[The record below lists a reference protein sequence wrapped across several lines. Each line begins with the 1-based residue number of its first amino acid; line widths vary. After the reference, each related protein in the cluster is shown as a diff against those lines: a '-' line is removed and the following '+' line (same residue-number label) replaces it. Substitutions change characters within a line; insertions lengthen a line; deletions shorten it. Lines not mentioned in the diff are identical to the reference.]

1 MPMGLLHTLSA
12 LADSLRDADSKTW
25 AKALAALAAGVP
37 AAAFVGHALWT
48 WVEKQSLPPG
58 PWPYPFLGNFPHLV
72 NSMPPHRS
80 LQALHKKYGPLLT
93 LWYGN
98 KLTIVVGCPSLIKQ
112 THRDQS
118 EKFQHRTLTAFA
130 KLSLQAE
137 PDTTD
142 LPPCCQAYSGK
153 NVALSGGKY
162 WIKARKVFVQEL
174 MSKKFIEQDCVPKIM
189 EEVWS
194 TIDAIKELGGAA
206 FDPHEHLQRLSC
218 NIVYRLT
225 YGIRFKRTDIGNHS
239 SDWGQL
245 HDVINSIMRLGGQ
258 NVKANYVP
266 LLALKDRLT
275 PSGRALNKKRSDT
288 INTRN
293 AILARLLEE
302 HKAAFDP
309 QKPRDFLDVLLTR
322 KDKDKL
328 TDQEITFIAWE
339 FITAGTDTTSATIHW
354 LLLLMANH
362 PDVQKKVQA
371 EIDAVCK
378 GRPVDI
384 NDATKMPYMNACIK
398 ECMRWMPAVP
408 LMVPYMASLDADV
421 VLESGRRYT
430 IKQGTQVIMNGFNM
444 HRDPALWDR
453 PDEFIPERFM
463 DGPDAD
469 IELKGADAPSDPHHL
484 KFMPLG
490 TGRRACAGALLAK
503 LELFVQGATLLQ
515 CFQWLPAQGDKVAL
529 KEVFGIAV
537 SAAHV
542 DVVAKWR
549 SESGIDLK
557 KAVTSVGAQQ

>member
-1 MPMGLLHTLSA
+1 MVFS
-12 LADSLRDADSKTW
+12 
-25 AKALAALAAGVP
+25 KALSSWESLTWDKVVAILAGVP
-37 AAAFVGHALWT
+37 AAAILGHTLWT
-48 WVEKQSLPPG
+48 WFEKRRLPPG
-58 PWPYPFLGNFPHLV
+58 PWPYPLLGNFPQLV

-80 LQALHKKYGPLLT
+80 LQAMHKKYGPLLT

-98 KLTIVVGCPSLIKQ
+98 KLTIVIGCPSLIKQ

-118 EKFQHRTLTAFA
+118 AKFQHRTLTAFA

-137 PDTTD
+137 PDTQD
-142 LPPCCQAYSGK
+142 LPPQCKAFSGK

-174 MSKKFIEQDCVPKIM
+174 MSKKFIDQDCVPKIM

-194 TIDAIKELGGAA
+194 TVDAVKELAGKP

-225 YGIRFKRTDIGNHS
+225 YGIRFKRTDIGNHD
-239 SDWGQL
+239 SDWGKL

-258 NVKANYVP
+258 NVKSNYVP
-266 LLALKDRLT
+266 LLAMWDSFT
-275 PSGRALNKKRSDT
+275 SAGRALNKKRADT
-288 INTRN
+288 IGTRN
-293 AILARLLEE
+293 AILARLLVE
-302 HKAAFDP
+302 HKKTLDP
-309 QKPRDFLDVLLTR
+309 AKPRDFLDVLLTR
-322 KDKDKL
+322 KEKDNL

-354 LLLLMANH
+354 LLLLMTNH
-362 PDVQKKVQA
+362 PECQKKVQD

-378 GRPVDI
+378 GRAVQMD
-384 NDATKMPYMNACIK
+384 DQAKLPYMNACIK

-421 VLESGRRYT
+421 TVESGKKYT

-444 HRDPALWDR
+444 HRDPNLWDR

-463 DGPDAD
+463 EGPDAD
-469 IELKGADAPSDPHHL
+469 IELKGAEAPADPHHL

-503 LELFVQGATLLQ
+503 LELFIQGATLLQ
-515 CFQWLPAQGDKVAL
+515 CFTWSPKEGKSVAL
-529 KEVFGIAV
+529 REVFGIAV

-542 DVVAKWR
+542 DVTAQWR
-549 SESGIDLK
+549 SASGVDLQK
-557 KAVTSVGAQQ
+557 TMTAVGAGQ

>member
-1 MPMGLLHTLSA
+1 MVFS
-12 LADSLRDADSKTW
+12 
-25 AKALAALAAGVP
+25 KALLSWESLTWDKVVAILAGVP
-37 AAAFVGHALWT
+37 AAAFLGHTLWT
-48 WVEKQSLPPG
+48 WFEKRRLPPG
-58 PWPYPFLGNFPHLV
+58 PWPYPFLGNFPQLV

-80 LQALHKKYGPLLT
+80 LQAMHKKYGPLLT

-98 KLTIVVGCPSLIKQ
+98 KLTIVIGCPSLIKQ

-118 EKFQHRTLTAFA
+118 AKFQHRTLTSFA

-137 PDTTD
+137 PDTQD
-142 LPPCCQAYSGK
+142 LPPQCKAFSGK

-174 MSKKFIEQDCVPKIM
+174 MSKKFIDQDCVPKIM

-194 TIDAIKELGGAA
+194 TVDAVKELAGKP

-225 YGIRFKRTDIGNHS
+225 YGIRFKRTDIGNHD
-239 SDWGQL
+239 SDWGRL

-258 NVKANYVP
+258 NVKSNYVP
-266 LLALKDRLT
+266 LLAMWDSFT
-275 PSGRALNKKRSDT
+275 PTGRALNKKRADT
-288 INTRN
+288 IGTRN
-293 AILARLLEE
+293 AILARLLDE
-302 HKAAFDP
+302 HKKTLDP
-309 QKPRDFLDVLLTR
+309 AKPRDFLDVLLTR
-322 KDKDKL
+322 KEKDNL

-354 LLLLMANH
+354 LLLLMTNH
-362 PDVQKKVQA
+362 PECQKKVQA
-371 EIDAVCK
+371 EIDSVCK
-378 GRPVDI
+378 GRAVQMD
-384 NDATKMPYMNACIK
+384 DQAKLPYMNACIK

-421 VLESGRRYT
+421 TVESGKQYT

-444 HRDPALWDR
+444 HRDPNLWDR

-463 DGPDAD
+463 EGPDAD
-469 IELKGADAPSDPHHL
+469 IELKGAEAPADPHHL

-503 LELFVQGATLLQ
+503 LELFIQGATLLQ
-515 CFQWLPAQGDKVAL
+515 CFTWSPKEGKSVAL
-529 KEVFGIAV
+529 REVFGIAV

-542 DVVAKWR
+542 DVISQWR
-549 SESGIDLK
+549 SSCGVDLQK
-557 KAVTSVGAQQ
+557 TMTAVGAGQ